1 MTAAVMAGPR
11 NRFFLALPPE
21 DRQELLRVSHRVQL
35 PSGHVIYRT
44 GEEIEDV
51 YFIDSGL
58 VCLLKRMEDGR
69 SVEIAA
75 VGAEGLVGVLSLVG
89 SGPSVADYVV
99 QVPITAHRISL
110 TVLQH
115 EMSAHVAIRS
125 LIARFLSL
133 LTSQFAQVSA
143 CNRLH
148 ALEQRCCS
156 WLLIARDNV
165 FTDRF
170 QLTHEFMASLLGV
183 QRPSVSMTANGLQK
197 RGLIRYTHG
206 HVTILDRAALELTA
220 CECYR
225 VRRRQIDEAFGS
237 CGPIS

>member
-1 MTAAVMAGPR
+1 MVALR
-11 NRFFLALPPE
+11 NRICLTLPPE
-21 DRQELLRVSHRVQL
+21 DRQQLLRLCHPMQF

-44 GEEIEDV
+44 GDEIEDV

-75 VGAEGLVGVLSLVG
+75 VGAEGLVGVLSVVG
-89 SGPSVADYVV
+89 SGPSVAEYVV
-99 QVPITAHRISL
+99 QVPVAAHCIGLAVLQREMSTHVALRGRIS
-110 TVLQH
+110 
-115 EMSAHVAIRS
+115 
-125 LIARFLSL
+125 RFLSL

-148 ALEQRCCS
+148 SLEQRCSS

-165 FTDRF
+165 FSDRF

-197 RGLIRYTHG
+197 RGLIRYSHG
-206 HVTILDRAALELTA
+206 HVAILDRLALESTA

-225 VRRRQIDEAFGS
+225 VRRRQIDETLGS
-237 CGPIS
+237 